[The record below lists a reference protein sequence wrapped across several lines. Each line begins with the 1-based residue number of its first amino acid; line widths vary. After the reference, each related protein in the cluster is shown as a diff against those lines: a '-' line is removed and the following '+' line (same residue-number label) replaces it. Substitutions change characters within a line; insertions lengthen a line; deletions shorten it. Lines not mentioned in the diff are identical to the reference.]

1 MPEAQSK
8 SSRASNVRILLALF
22 CCLLAAVPFLVVK
35 FPPIT
40 DLPQH
45 AAQVRLFGEALNQ
58 PDSPYRI
65 QWLTPYSLV
74 YAVLGACGF
83 VFGPEN
89 AGRIGMLIIA
99 LFWIA
104 MLHLLAARMKRPP
117 LAAVLASLL
126 FFGHILYWGF
136 YQFALGWTLFIGW
149 VMLTQLN
156 FKNRLR
162 EAAAFFF
169 ASTVLYFTHVLW
181 FFVAVGWLAAQHVL
195 LKPPWRRSASRLAGA
210 LPLIILAFL
219 WYPSLAE
226 YGFRSKTVW
235 STIPFERLSP
245 LWLVDASFGGL
256 RGSVEYVFFGLL
268 IAWLFFGCRQN
279 RGEIRSRLNRELFF
293 FSLFFLLLALLL
305 PDLYTNT
312 TRFSQRWVPPALAF
326 LLLGLPM
333 PRIKK
338 NILTASVA
346 VAVAG
351 FFLVT
356 SLNWV
361 AFERSEL
368 SGLKESLSALP
379 QTPRV
384 VGLSYIKDSEIVRGR
399 PFIQVFAYSQVYRGG
414 ELNFSFADFGPSLVV
429 YRQRRR
435 LPWTS
440 GLEWFPER
448 AKKGDLLFFD
458 YALINAEEKTHE
470 AVVLEAYLKP
480 VTRQGRWRCYKV
492 SPPQEP

>member
-1 MPEAQSK
+1 
-8 SSRASNVRILLALF
+8 
-22 CCLLAAVPFLVVK
+22 
-35 FPPIT
+35 
-40 DLPQH
+40 
-45 AAQVRLFGEALNQ
+45 
-58 PDSPYRI
+58 
-65 QWLTPYSLV
+65 
-74 YAVLGACGF
+74 
-83 VFGPEN
+83 
-89 AGRIGMLIIA
+89 
-99 LFWIA
+99 
-104 MLHLLAARMKRPP
+104 
-117 LAAVLASLL
+117 
-126 FFGHILYWGF
+126 
-136 YQFALGWTLFIGW
+136 
-149 VMLTQLN
+149 MLTQVN
-156 FKNRLR
+156 FKNRVR

-181 FFVAVGWLAAQHVL
+181 FFVALGWLAVQHVL
-195 LKPPWRRSASRLAGA
+195 LKPSWRRSASRLAGA

-245 LWLVDASFGGL
+245 IWLVDASFGGL
-256 RGSVEYVFFGLL
+256 RGTVEFVFFGL
-268 IAWLFFGCRQN
+268 IITWLFFGCRQN
-279 RGEIRSRLNRELFF
+279 RGEIRSRLDRELFF
-293 FSLFFLLLALLL
+293 FSLFFLLLALVL
-305 PDLYTNT
+305 PDLHTNT

-333 PRIKK
+333 PRLKK
-338 NILTASVA
+338 NILTVSTA

-361 AFERSEL
+361 AFEKSEL
-368 SGLKESLSALP
+368 SGLEEALSALP

-384 VGLSYIKDSEIVRGR
+384 VGLSYIKDSAIVRGR

-470 AVVLEAYLKP
+470 AIASEAYLKP
-480 VTRQGRWRCYKV
+480 VTREGRWRCYKV
-492 SPPQEP
+492 SPPQKP

>member
-1 MPEAQSK
+1 MSELQ
-8 SSRASNVRILLALF
+8 NTDDRILNRRL
-22 CCLLAAVPFLVVK
+22 LLAICCCFLAAIPFLLVR

-45 AAQVRLFGEALNQ
+45 AAQIRLFGEALSQ

-65 QWLTPYSLV
+65 QWMTPYSLV
-74 YAVLGACGF
+74 YAVLGANWII
-83 VFGPEN
+83 FGPEN
-89 AGRIGMLIIA
+89 AGRLGMLFIA
-99 LFWIA
+99 LLWIV
-104 MLHLLAARMKRPP
+104 MLHLLAARLKRPP
-117 LAAVLASLL
+117 LAAVLASVL

-149 VMLTQLN
+149 VMFTQVN
-156 FKNRLR
+156 FKNRFR

-195 LKPPWRRSASRLAGA
+195 LKSPWRRSASRLAGA

-245 LWLVDASFGGL
+245 IWLVDASFGGL
-256 RGSVEYVFFGLL
+256 KGTVEFVFFGLA
-268 IAWLFFGCRQN
+268 IAWLFFGCWQN
-279 RGEIRSRLNRELFF
+279 RREIRTRLDRELFF
-293 FSLFFLLLALLL
+293 LSLFFLLLALVL
-305 PDLYTNT
+305 PDLHTNT

-326 LLLGLPM
+326 LLLSLPM
-333 PRIKK
+333 PRLKK
-338 NILTASVA
+338 NILTVSVA
-346 VAVAG
+346 VAVAC

-361 AFERSEL
+361 AFEKSEL
-368 SGLKESLSALP
+368 SGLKESLSVLP
-379 QTPRV
+379 RTPRV
-384 VGLSYIKDSEIVRGR
+384 VGLSYIKDSAIVRGR

-448 AKKGDLLFFD
+448 AKKGDLLFFN
-458 YALINAEEKTHE
+458 YALINADEKSHE
-470 AVVLEAYLKP
+470 AIATEAYLKP
-480 VTRQGRWRCYKV
+480 MTQAGRWRCYKV
-492 SPPQEP
+492 LPPQEP